1 VASGSCRVFARE
13 RPGAAV
19 ADELFIAFVLVC
31 PLETVVEEFI
41 FSPEA
46 LFSPSFVNHEN

>member
-13 RPGAAV
+13 LPGTLL
-19 ADELFIAFVLVC
+19 ADELFIAFVLLC

-41 FSPEA
+41 FCPEA